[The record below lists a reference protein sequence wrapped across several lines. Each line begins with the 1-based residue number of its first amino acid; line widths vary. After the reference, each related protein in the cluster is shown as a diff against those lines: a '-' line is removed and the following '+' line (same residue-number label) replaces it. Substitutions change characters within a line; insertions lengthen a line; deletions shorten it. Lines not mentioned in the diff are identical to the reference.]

1 MKRPKGGP
9 AVKSAYTPADVAG
22 REVGESYYLET
33 VEGLFFAVKG
43 LEHPPDRWIAVLRY
57 VPDPAAG
64 DREKNGRAY
73 RRLYRFSEQE
83 NWIGEMCPQY
93 RKHDPFLG
101 ATLQSVPRTMVR
113 RIYSPRRQ
121 FQELVQRDDRDALED
136 AVVDFLTT
144 LWREAGVPP
153 SSLGITGSLLIG
165 MHTENSD
172 MDVAVFGEQNCRR
185 AHRAL
190 RRLLDDGKYAD
201 LKRLDAD
208 GIEELYAQ
216 RVVDTKMDF
225 REFADLEKS
234 KSNQGRFR
242 GRAWFVR
249 FIREPGETRNSYGSC
264 RYKVLGRMR
273 VHASVAGDSD
283 AIFTPS
289 RYLLSGV
296 KCVEERKM
304 PEPGEIVSFRGRFCE
319 QARHGNRIMA
329 AGTLERIQ
337 EIRGDVRYRLLLG
350 NSSEDTMIVLR

>member
-1 MKRPKGGP
+1 MKKPKGGP

-83 NWIGEMCPQY
+83 NWIGEMCLQY
-93 RKHDPFLG
+93 RKYDPFFG

-113 RIYSPRRQ
+113 RIYSPRLQ
-121 FQELVQRDDRDALED
+121 FQKLMQRDDRDTLED
-136 AVVDFLTT
+136 TVVDFLTT
-144 LWREAGVPP
+144 LRKEAGVPP
-153 SSLGITGSLLIG
+153 SSLGITGSVLIG

-172 MDVAVFGEQNCRR
+172 MDVVVFGEQNCRR
-185 AHRAL
+185 VHRAL
-190 RRLLDDGKYAD
+190 RKLLDDAKDAD
-201 LKRLDAD
+201 WKRLDAE

-225 REFADLEKS
+225 REFADLEKH
-234 KSNQGRFR
+234 KANQGRFR
-242 GRAWFVR
+242 GRTWFVR
-249 FIREPGETRNSYGSC
+249 FIKEPGETRNRYGSC
-264 RYKVLGRMR
+264 RYKVLGRIR
-273 VHASVAGDSD
+273 IHASIAGDAD
-283 AIFTPS
+283 AIYTPC

-296 KCVEERKM
+296 EYQEGREM
-304 PEPGEIVSFRGRFCE
+304 PEPDEIVSFRGRFCE
-319 QARHGNRIMA
+319 QARHGDRIMA
-329 AGTLERIQ
+329 TGTLERIQ
-337 EIRGDVRYRLLLG
+337 EIPDNVRHRLLLG